1 MKIEVYAS
9 NTHVSKKD
17 MDGKVVVAVDTLRA
31 ATTIITALHNG
42 CAQIIPVE
50 DVEKAMELAA
60 NMQLN
65 NAVLGGER
73 NAKKLPGF
81 DFGNSPLEYVPEA
94 IADKTLIL
102 STTNGTATIA
112 RAVDAKRLYIGALIN
127 ATALVEELVRLGEDF
142 TILCSGTHGKFST
155 EDIITAGCF
164 IHLIRQRKVPLELDD
179 LGRVA
184 EDLYNRAKKGVPKAL
199 QGSAHFER
207 LMSLGLAQ
215 DLDYCLTQD
224 ITDVVPVFRD
234 GRIVLQ

>member
-155 EDIITAGCF
+155 DDILTAGCF

-179 LGRVA
+179 PGPGGRGS
-184 EDLYNRAKKGVPKAL
+184 LQPGQKGRS
-199 QGSAHFER
+199 QGAA
-207 LMSLGLAQ
+207 G
-215 DLDYCLTQD
+215 
-224 ITDVVPVFRD
+224 FRSF
-234 GRIVLQ
+234 